1 MSIWQ
6 PIETAP
12 LDGTYI
18 DLWDGYMNCRVT
30 DAAWQ
35 HHNYRDGKPNSPK
48 SWGIDSRDWAFCVK
62 PTHWM
67 PRPKPPEEKK

>member
-30 DAAWQ
+30 DAAWTY
-35 HHNYRDGKPNSPK
+35 HYYRNGKPEGPK
-48 SWGIDSRDWAFCVK
+48 SWGIDSRDWAFCEK

-67 PRPKPPEEKK
+67 PIPKPPEEKK